1 MISRLRRFIRLVLFI
16 FTAILTG
23 TARNSWASDLNDQIN
38 SWQGR
43 WKGQCQL
50 ESDQGVQSIGM
61 QLEIEN
67 IDAQTL
73 RWEITYQGQ
82 ATRPYVLRS
91 QNGPRF
97 LLDEQNGIVLP
108 QRLFI
113 KQNTFRSLFSVA
125 GSFISVEEKLVEERG
140 RKNIFVTMTTFPLNR
155 AQNSVGPNREKVTG
169 YEATHLQTCKLSL
182 AL

>member
-1 MISRLRRFIRLVLFI
+1 MVA
-16 FTAILTG
+16 TVTG
-23 TARNSWASDLNDQIN
+23 TMLNAWGSDLNGQLN
-38 SWQGR
+38 LWRGSWN
-43 WKGQCQL
+43 GQCQL
-50 ESDQGVQSIGM
+50 ESDQGVQAIGM
-61 QLEIEN
+61 QLEIDTL
-67 IDAQTL
+67 DAQTL

-97 LLDEQNGIVLP
+97 LLDEQNGIILP

-182 AL
+182 AQ